1 MSVVYPNS
9 NQTPWSTLTLSSP
22 RAWSPVSSETIN
34 RGQIQISL
42 ASSSTS
48 VTMGEQQ
55 TTAQRREQ
63 EKVSSLHRV
72 SQQCHLQLSLFL
84 RLLSFETSLED
95 EINLH
100 VQRFKE
106 CRAEM
111 AIQIRLSR
119 LCDGDTCLR
128 DRVTIRCRQQRR
140 QAPSFPGWARR
151 KTRRRRKKRW
161 SFCFLEVMRSL
172 SLICAHSGALPR
184 LRNGRNFA
192 LNRGQPRCTVPSLAC
207 LGLKPQNA
215 NRAS

>member
-1 MSVVYPNS
+1 MSVFYPNS
-9 NQTPWSTLTLSSP
+9 NQTPQITLTLSSP

-42 ASSSTS
+42 SLASSSTP

-151 KTRRRRKKRW
+151 KTRRRRKK
-161 SFCFLEVMRSL
+161 
-172 SLICAHSGALPR
+172 GAL
-184 LRNGRNFA
+184 F
-192 LNRGQPRCTVPSLAC
+192 PSLKSC
-207 LGLKPQNA
+207 DPY
-215 NRAS
+215 R

>member
-1 MSVVYPNS
+1 MPG
-9 NQTPWSTLTLSSP
+9 LLSP
-22 RAWSPVSSETIN
+22 LSETIN

-42 ASSSTS
+42 ASSSSTP

-72 SQQCHLQLSLFL
+72 SQQCHLLLSLFL
-84 RLLSFETSLED
+84 WLLSFATSLED

-111 AIQIRLSR
+111 AILIRLSR

-140 QAPSFPGWARR
+140 QAPSFLGWARR
-151 KTRRRRKKRW
+151 KTVKKEKRC
-161 SFCFLEVMRSL
+161 SFSLLEVMRSL